1 MKIELEKVKSGEDKY
16 TVFLDSEAVGY
27 TYIWN
32 WKKEKNYRIYVDSDK
47 LEKVFKYKISE
58 FDETI
63 ELLELPFSFEDN
75 HNFDWINGI
84 GTITIRF
91 TDYFDEIVPFAYV
104 EVQADTDNWEKPF
117 SLMKM
122 VDSLENLCRKTESV
136 AFHLEDP
143 EIINNGFGIKQE
155 FTDRNKN
162 ICDVYEE
169 ILETFTKLISG
180 TISSLLDETRQNSIT
195 SVFDFPKNIQVP
207 CEQYLVYFS
216 KFLEDLGLN
225 AKTTIETEAQST
237 LFTVTPEDP
246 SQALSQIRDALN
258 IYLSLPE
265 IPDVELVSKNYS
277 DIGVQQLISNVYHL
291 KSQLILA
298 HSIIQAKDST
308 IKNLSVINYKHKV
321 LLESAD
327 KEKPNQEKTLNGLI
341 TISEYKGNGFKINL
355 PELFRLIKRKFE

>member
-1 MKIELEKVKSGEDKY
+1 MKIELEKVKPGEDKY
-16 TVFLDSEAVGY
+16 TVFLDSEAVGC
-27 TYIWN
+27 TYIWS
-32 WKKEKNYRIYVDSDK
+32 WKKEKNYSIYVDSDK

-63 ELLELPFSFEDN
+63 ESLELPFKFKGN
-75 HNFDWINGI
+75 HNFDWILSGR
-84 GTITIRF
+84 TIIRF
-91 TDYFDEIVPFAYV
+91 TDYFDEIAPFAYL

-117 SLMKM
+117 SLMRM
-122 VDSLENLCRKTESV
+122 VDSLENLCIKTESV

-143 EIINNGFGIKQE
+143 EVINNGFGIKQE
-155 FTDRNKN
+155 LTDRNKN
-162 ICDVYEE
+162 ICDVYEK
-169 ILETFTKLISG
+169 ILETFNGLISD
-180 TISSLLDETRQNSIT
+180 TISSLLVEARQNSIT
-195 SVFDFPKNIQVP
+195 SVFNFPKNIQVP

-265 IPDVELVSKNYS
+265 MPDVELSSKNYN

-308 IKNLSVINYKHKV
+308 IENLSVINYKHKV

-327 KEKPNQEKTLNGLI
+327 KEKSNQEEILNGLI
-341 TISEYKGNGFKINL
+341 TVSEYKGKGFKINL

>member
-1 MKIELEKVKSGEDKY
+1 MEL
-16 TVFLDSEAVGY
+16 A
-27 TYIWN
+27 
-32 WKKEKNYRIYVDSDK
+32 KEKSYKIYVDSDK
-47 LEKVFKYKISE
+47 LEKVFKYKVSE

-63 ELLELPFSFEDN
+63 ESLELPLTFEDN
-75 HNFDWINGI
+75 HDFDWIDGI
-84 GTITIRF
+84 RTLTIRF
-91 TDYFDEIVPFAYV
+91 TDYFDETAPFAYI

-117 SLMKM
+117 SLMRM

-143 EIINNGFGIKQE
+143 EIINNGFGVKQY
-155 FTDRNKN
+155 FIDRNKN
-162 ICDVYEE
+162 ICDVYEGLLE
-169 ILETFTKLISG
+169 IFTRLISG
-180 TISSLLDETRQNSIT
+180 TINSLLVEARQNSIT
-195 SVFDFPKNIQVP
+195 SVFDFPKDIQVP

-265 IPDVELVSKNYS
+265 MPDVELVSKNYS
-277 DIGVQQLISNVYHL
+277 DIGVQQLMSNVYHL

-298 HSIIQAKDST
+298 HSIIQTKDST
-308 IKNLSVINYKHKV
+308 IENLSVIDYKHRV

-327 KEKPNQEKTLNGLI
+327 KEKSNQEKALNGLI

-355 PELFRLIKRKFE
+355 PELFRRIKRKFE